1 MTSVQHKIVK
11 FCGIDCYVDSSRVY
25 QENSRQV
32 VLQLV
37 AAQSK
42 QNEDQGVFEGMPV
55 CRASTCVPDYP
66 FEPGETAIKDFSE
79 NRGVLDALISAGI
92 VQYTGNDCLLGLI
105 PFPVV
110 RVLD

>member
-1 MTSVQHKIVK
+1 MTSVQNKIVK
-11 FCGIDCYVDSSRVY
+11 FCGIDCYVDSSSAY
-25 QENSRQV
+25 QQNSRQV

-37 AAQSK
+37 AAPSK
-42 QNEDQGVFEGMPV
+42 QNEDQGVLEGMPV
-55 CRASTCVPDYP
+55 ARASTCVPDYP
-66 FEPGETAIKDFSE
+66 FEPGQTAIKDFSE
-79 NRGVLDALISAGI
+79 NSGILDALVSAGV